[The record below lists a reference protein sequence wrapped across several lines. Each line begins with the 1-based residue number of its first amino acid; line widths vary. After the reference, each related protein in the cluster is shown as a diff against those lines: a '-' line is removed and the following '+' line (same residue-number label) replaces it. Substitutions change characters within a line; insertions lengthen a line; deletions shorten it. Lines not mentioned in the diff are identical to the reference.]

1 LTGHLGS
8 YNILSI
14 SVQTQFTSL
23 GQTWVQLLAQILAAG
38 SPMAKEG
45 LEILGTPVSFTAQER
60 VDPILDRFANQ
71 EMVRNMR
78 DVFFSDA
85 PNPLGHSYAN
95 LMRGPGGRND
105 LQDITALLRSEP
117 WTKRAVLTLC
127 GSPNGKVPCINQ
139 VQFLIRE
146 GAIRT
151 FYFGRGQ
158 DIFRKFYADGLCLAA
173 LARRVAKGLDLPVCE
188 VTGLIAS
195 AHVYHEDL
203 PAIRKVLEATAVG
216 TPHATPPER

>member
-1 LTGHLGS
+1 L
-8 YNILSI
+8 II
-14 SVQTQFTSL
+14 SVQTQFASL
-23 GQTWVQLLAQILAAG
+23 GQTWVRLLAQILATG

-45 LEILGTPVSFTAQER
+45 LEILGTQVSFTAQEQ
-60 VDPILDRFANQ
+60 VDPILDQFANQ
-71 EMVRNMR
+71 EMIRNMR
-78 DVFFSDA
+78 DVFFSDS
-85 PNPLGHSYAN
+85 PNPLGHSYAS

-105 LQDITALLRSEP
+105 LQDILGLLRSEP

-139 VQFLIRE
+139 VQFLVRE
-146 GAIRT
+146 GAVQT

-173 LARRVAKGLDLPVCE
+173 LARRVAQGLELPAAE
-188 VTGLIAS
+188 ITGLIAS

-203 PAIRKVLEATAVG
+203 PGIRNVLEAVALP
-216 TPHATPPER
+216 TPLAASSKR